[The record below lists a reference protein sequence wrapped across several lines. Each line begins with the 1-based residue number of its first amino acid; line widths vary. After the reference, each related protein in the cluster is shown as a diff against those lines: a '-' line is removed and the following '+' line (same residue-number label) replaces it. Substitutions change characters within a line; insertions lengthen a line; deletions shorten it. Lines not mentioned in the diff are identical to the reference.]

1 MSSTSDDFFSSGIP
15 LDSSGQ
21 PLDDHNNTST
31 IIKAATTVSLILIG
45 LALIFTILKVT
56 TWMRAQSEYSRLRAV
71 KARILHLE
79 HLDLSNHH
87 QRHIL
92 TQTNL
97 SNTLPESLASQAHRI
112 QATDQGKKKL
122 RNLFDIQEYEG
133 TPVSTT
139 NNLPSLFSFLSFT
152 YVQLSRVGVIT
163 QSYTLLKSV
172 TGLEYYVNLDCQLFQ
187 SITVTPALIHIRIN
201 LAEKYVFSRLQY
213 THQATL
219 HAFRRNVHHVTSAT
233 FELHF
238 YFDIIISKPTSERQL
253 FVL

>member
-87 QRHIL
+87 QRHI
-92 TQTNL
+92 
-97 SNTLPESLASQAHRI
+97 
-112 QATDQGKKKL
+112 
-122 RNLFDIQEYEG
+122 
-133 TPVSTT
+133 
-139 NNLPSLFSFLSFT
+139 
-152 YVQLSRVGVIT
+152 
-163 QSYTLLKSV
+163 
-172 TGLEYYVNLDCQLFQ
+172 
-187 SITVTPALIHIRIN
+187 
-201 LAEKYVFSRLQY
+201 
-213 THQATL
+213 
-219 HAFRRNVHHVTSAT
+219 
-233 FELHF
+233 
-238 YFDIIISKPTSERQL
+238 
-253 FVL
+253 

>member
-133 TPVSTT
+133 TPVSTKT
-139 NNLPSLFSFLSFT
+139 TISVLVSIIHLHTIIPCRLDNSVLYS
-152 YVQLSRVGVIT
+152 T
-163 QSYTLLKSV
+163 Q
-172 TGLEYYVNLDCQLFQ
+172 
-187 SITVTPALIHIRIN
+187 IRDR
-201 LAEKYVFSRLQY
+201 S
-213 THQATL
+213 
-219 HAFRRNVHHVTSAT
+219 
-233 FELHF
+233 
-238 YFDIIISKPTSERQL
+238 
-253 FVL
+253 